1 MARELTSRAKEK
13 PECVSS
19 KVEARTEDRPLKQLR
34 QGPGI
39 NQAFKGSWRGPI
51 QSIAGSSALPHE
63 ICNQAVRHRGKLG
76 HSNHRRRQG
85 QAARLVKAP
94 LHKRVEYG

>member
-1 MARELTSRAKEK
+1 MQA
-13 PECVSS
+13 V
-19 KVEARTEDRPLKQLR
+19 QLYHMKFATR
-34 QGPGI
+34 
-39 NQAFKGSWRGPI
+39 
-51 QSIAGSSALPHE
+51 L
-63 ICNQAVRHRGKLG
+63 VRHRGKFG